1 MIKLRIK
8 FYPQFMKKI
17 FFIFLALAFFVSCF
31 AQKRKVWIDADTG
44 NEMDDLYAIARILMD
59 TSVEVTGISSAQFN
73 NVELVTEKMWHI
85 YPTKNINTV
94 MISQGLNERLLEYL
108 NKMNIP
114 HPLGASKMVGHAW
127 GEMDPRDSPAARFMI
142 KKAHECKPGE
152 KLDIISIGAVT
163 NLASAIILDSSIV
176 PKIRCYLL
184 AAKFY
189 PANNVWDKNE
199 FNVRNDLNAFDY
211 ILNKE
216 NLELFIMPAN
226 IAHPLQFSRSDCKIK
241 LSIAGNKLFNLLLKR
256 WDEIDA
262 GQTWVMWDLAL
273 VEAYLLPGSAINETK
288 YPPLENKK
296 REIYVYAIINEKQM
310 VADFWSVLLKSK

>member
-1 MIKLRIK
+1 
-8 FYPQFMKKI
+8 MKKI
-17 FFIFLALAFFVSCF
+17 FLSFLALSFFVSCF

-44 NEMDDLYAIARILMD
+44 NEMDDLYAITPILMD
-59 TSVEVTGISSAQFN
+59 TSVEVAGISSAHFKN
-73 NVELVTEKMWHI
+73 AELLTEKMWHI

-94 MISQGLNERLLEYL
+94 MISQGLNERLLDYL

-114 HPLGASKMVGHAW
+114 HPVGASKMVGHAW
-127 GEMDPRDSPAARFMI
+127 GEMNPRDSPAAQFMI

-163 NLASAIILDSSIV
+163 NLASALILDSSIV

-189 PANNVWDKNE
+189 PTNNVWDKNE
-199 FNVRNDLNAFDY
+199 FNVRNDLNAFDF
-211 ILNKE
+211 ILNKK

-226 IAHPLQFSRSDCKIK
+226 IAQPLQFSRQDCKNK
-241 LSIAGNKLFNLLLKR
+241 LSITGNKLFNLLLKR
-256 WDEIDA
+256 WDEVDA

-273 VEAYLLPGSAINETK
+273 VEAYLSPGYATNEIK
-288 YPPLENKK
+288 FPPPENTK
-296 REIYVYAIINEKQM
+296 REIYVYIKINEKQM
-310 VADFWSVLLKSK
+310 FADFWAVLLKRK

>member
-1 MIKLRIK
+1 MNL
-8 FYPQFMKKI
+8 KKI
-17 FFIFLALAFFVSCF
+17 FLIFLALAFFVSCF

-59 TSVEVTGISSAQFN
+59 TSVEVAGISSAHFN
-73 NVELVTEKMWHI
+73 NVELLTEKKWHI

-94 MISQGLNERLLEYL
+94 MISQHLNERLLKYL

-114 HPLGASKMVGHAW
+114 HSRGASKMIGHAW
-127 GEMDPRDSPAARFMI
+127 GGTDARDSPAARSII

-176 PKIRCYLL
+176 PEIRCYLL

-189 PANNVWDKNE
+189 PANNAWDKNE

-226 IAHPLQFSRSDCKIK
+226 IAYPLQFSRPDCKSK

-262 GQTWVMWDLAL
+262 GQTWVMWDLAV
-273 VEAYLLPGSAINETK
+273 VEAYLLPGSAMYETK
-288 YPPLENKK
+288 YPPLENTK
-296 REIYVYAIINEKQM
+296 REIHVYTKINEEQM
-310 VADFWSVLLKSK
+310 LANFWSVLLKK

>member
-1 MIKLRIK
+1 
-8 FYPQFMKKI
+8 MKKL
-17 FFIFLALAFFVSCF
+17 FLIFLLLASFVSCF

-59 TSVEVTGISSAQFN
+59 TSVEVVGISSAHFN
-73 NVELVTEKMWHI
+73 NVELLTEKKWHI
-85 YPTKNINTV
+85 YRTKNINTV

-108 NKMNIP
+108 YRMSIP
-114 HPLGASKMVGHAW
+114 HPVGASKMIGHAW
-127 GEMDPRDSPAARFMI
+127 GETDPRDSPAARSMI

-163 NLASAIILDSSIV
+163 NLASAILMDSLIV
-176 PKIRCYLL
+176 PEIRCYLL

-189 PANNVWDKNE
+189 PVKNVWDKNE

-211 ILNKE
+211 ILNNE

-226 IAHPLQFSRSDCKIK
+226 TAYPLQFSRSDSKNK
-241 LSIAGNKLFNLLLKR
+241 LSDPENKLFKLLLNR

-273 VEAYLLPGSAINETK
+273 VEAYLLPNSAIYETRN
-288 YPPLENKK
+288 PPGENKK
-296 REIYVYAIINEKQM
+296 REIFVYTKINEKQM
-310 VADFWSVLLKSK
+310 MADFWSVLLKTK

>member
-1 MIKLRIK
+1 
-8 FYPQFMKKI
+8 MKKI
-17 FFIFLALAFFVSCF
+17 FLSFLALAFFVSCF

-59 TSVEVTGISSAQFN
+59 TSVEVAGISSAHFN
-73 NVELVTEKMWHI
+73 NAELVTEKRWHI

-94 MISQGLNERLLEYL
+94 LISQGLNERLLEYL

-114 HPLGASKMVGHAW
+114 HPPGASKMVGHAW
-127 GEMDPRDSPAARFMI
+127 GQTDPRDSPAARSII
-142 KKAHECKPGE
+142 KKAHECKLGE

-176 PKIRCYLL
+176 PEIRCYLL

-216 NLELFIMPAN
+216 NVELFIMPAN
-226 IAHPLQFSRSDCKIK
+226 IAYPLQFFRSDCKSK
-241 LSIAGNKLFNLLLKR
+241 LSNAGNKLFNLLLKR

-273 VEAYLLPGSAINETK
+273 VEAYLLRSSAKYETRNTPG
-288 YPPLENKK
+288 ENKK
-296 REIYVYAIINEKQM
+296 REIYVYTKINEKQM
-310 VADFWSVLLKSK
+310 LANFWSVLLKSK

>member
-1 MIKLRIK
+1 
-8 FYPQFMKKI
+8 MKKI
-17 FFIFLALAFFVSCF
+17 LLIFLGLAFLISCF

-44 NEMDDLYAIARILMD
+44 NEMDDLYAIARIVMD
-59 TSVEVTGISSAQFN
+59 TTVDIAGISSAHFN
-73 NVELVTEKMWHI
+73 NVELLTEKKWHI

-94 MISQGLNERLLEYL
+94 QISQDLNEKLLKYL

-114 HPLGASKMVGHAW
+114 HPLWAAKMIGHAW
-127 GEMDPRDSPAARFMI
+127 GETGPRDSPAARAII
-142 KKAHECKPGE
+142 KKAHECKFGE

-184 AAKFY
+184 AARFD
-189 PANNVWDKNE
+189 PANNSWNKNE
-199 FNVRNDLNAFDY
+199 FNVRNDLNAFDF

-226 IAHPLQFSRSDCKIK
+226 IARPLQFTRQDCKSK
-241 LSIAGNKLFNLLLKR
+241 LNSTDNKLFKLLLNR
-256 WDEIDA
+256 WDEINA

-273 VEAYLLPGSAINETK
+273 IEAYLLHDAAMYETRDTPG
-288 YPPLENKK
+288 ENRK
-296 REIYVYAIINEKQM
+296 RNISVYTGINEKKMLQ
-310 VADFWSVLLKSK
+310 DFWSVLLQSN

>member
-1 MIKLRIK
+1 
-8 FYPQFMKKI
+8 MKKI
-17 FFIFLALAFFVSCF
+17 FLTFFAIVFFLSCF

-59 TSVEVTGISSAQFN
+59 TSVEVAGISSAHFN
-73 NVELVTEKMWHI
+73 NVELLTEKKWHI

-94 MISQGLNERLLEYL
+94 KISQSLNERLLAYL

-114 HPLGASKMVGHAW
+114 HPLGASKMIGHSW
-127 GEMDPRDSPAARFMI
+127 GQTDPRDSPAARFII

-184 AAKFY
+184 AARFY
-189 PANNVWDKNE
+189 PVNNVWDKNE

-211 ILNKE
+211 ILNKK
-216 NLELFIMPAN
+216 NLELFIMPVN
-226 IAHPLQFSRSDCKIK
+226 IAYPLQFTRSDCKSK
-241 LSIAGNKLFNLLLKR
+241 LSNTENKLFKMLLNR
-256 WDEIDA
+256 WDEINA

-273 VEAYLLPGSAINETK
+273 VEAYLFPDIALHETRYTPG
-288 YPPLENKK
+288 ENTK
-296 REIYVYAIINEKQM
+296 REISVYTKINEKQM
-310 VADFWSVLLKSK
+310 ITDFWSVLLKSN